1 MNATARRMAA
11 FVMTAALLVCLPCAG
26 EEEPKL
32 PTLDLGM
39 ALVEYEF
46 ATTQLRGL
54 RGEKFE
60 QALKSLDLRPVS
72 EVPLETKE
80 GKQVGQVRLSVGHV
94 ESSVWV
100 VVIGTTWEAVAGI
113 LGVDK
118 EDLDGFRVDV
128 TMEYEMP
135 LPGGSEPGSPVFR
148 AERKRGQLDKRGLRW
163 KRFPVLDWD
172 DLYISLT

>member
-1 MNATARRMAA
+1 
-11 FVMTAALLVCLPCAG
+11 
-26 EEEPKL
+26 E
-32 PTLDLGM
+32 D
-39 ALVEYEF
+39 
-46 ATTQLRGL
+46 
-54 RGEKFE
+54 
-60 QALKSLDLRPVS
+60 
-72 EVPLETKE
+72 

-100 VVIGTTWEAVAGI
+100 VVIGATWEAVAGI

-135 LPGGSEPGSPVFR
+135 LPEGSEPRSTVFR
-148 AERKRGQLDKRGLRW
+148 TKRKRGQLDKRELRW

-172 DLYISLT
+172 DLYISLTIEADAGGETLAAKYVVAGDIDDVLTKRRAEIDAPTEAAEDRE